1 MTRPYA
7 IRRIVIV
14 GGGTA
19 GWMTAASL
27 AHVLRRSCAIR
38 LIESAE
44 IGILGV
50 GESTIPHIRFF
61 NAKLGIDE
69 ADFMR
74 KTHATFKL
82 GIEFCDWG
90 RLGARYMHPFGA
102 FGRDIDGVGFHHY
115 WLRMRERGDGTP
127 LDSYAFPIV
136 AARLGKYAPPSDDPR
151 SVLSSYSY
159 AYQFDATLYAPYL
172 RAYAEARGVV
182 RTEGKAVDVAQRGED
197 GFIEAVIL
205 ESGERIEGDLFIDC
219 SGFRALLIERAL
231 KTGYTD
237 WSRWLPCD
245 RAVVAPCEG
254 AGPPVAYTRS
264 TARPAGWQWR
274 IPLQHR
280 TGNGHV
286 YSGAYM
292 EDEEA
297 RSILLAH
304 LEGKPL
310 AEPRILRFTT
320 GQRKKT
326 WNRNCVAIGL
336 SGGFLEPLES
346 TSIYLIQVAVT
357 KLIELFPD
365 LNFDPALIGEYNRL
379 IDVEFERVRDFLIL
393 HYKATERD
401 DTPFWNYCR
410 TMSVPD
416 SLAGK
421 IALFRERAQVVR
433 YREGLF
439 QEPSWVAVYTGQNI
453 VPERYDP
460 LADVIDAE
468 ALERRMQEIKG
479 VIRRAAEATPSHSA
493 FIEKHCAA
501 KPFMAV

>member
-1 MTRPYA
+1 MQAHA
-7 IRRIVIV
+7 IRKIVIV

-27 AHVLRRSCAIR
+27 AHVLKNSCTIQ

-90 RLGARYMHPFGA
+90 RVGSRYMHPFGA
-102 FGRDIDGVGFHHY
+102 FGREIDGVGFHHC
-115 WLRMRERGDGTP
+115 WLRMRERGDQTP

-136 AARLGKYAPPSDDPR
+136 AAKLGKYAPPSDDPR

-172 RAYAEARGVV
+172 RAYSEARGVV
-182 RTEGKAVDVAQRGED
+182 RTEGKVIDTTLRGED
-197 GFIEAVIL
+197 GFIQAVVL
-205 ESGERIEGDLFIDC
+205 EGGKRVDGDLFIDC
-219 SGFRALLIERAL
+219 SGFRGVLIEQAL
-231 KTGYTD
+231 KTGYAD
-237 WSRWLPCD
+237 WSQWLPCD
-245 RAVVAPCEG
+245 RAVVAPSESD
-254 AGPPVAYTRS
+254 GPPVAYTRS

-286 YSGAYM
+286 YCGAYM
-292 EDEEA
+292 DDDAA
-297 RSILLAH
+297 RVILLDH
-304 LEGKPL
+304 LEGRAL

-320 GQRKKT
+320 GCRKKN

-346 TSIYLIQVAVT
+346 TSIYLIQAAIT

-365 LNFDPALIGEYNRL
+365 LSFDPALTDEYNRL
-379 IDVEFERVRDFLIL
+379 IDLEFERVRDFLIL

-416 SLAGK
+416 SLANK
-421 IALFRERAQVVR
+421 IALFRERAQIVR
-433 YREGLF
+433 YRDGLF
-439 QEPSWVAVYTGQNI
+439 QEPSWIAVYVGQNI
-453 VPERYDP
+453 LPARHDP
-460 LADVIDAE
+460 LADAIDE
-468 ALERRMQEIKG
+468 DVLERYTLGIKNL
-479 VIRRAAEATPSHSA
+479 IRKAAEVAPSHGA
-493 FIEKHCAA
+493 FIEKHCAS